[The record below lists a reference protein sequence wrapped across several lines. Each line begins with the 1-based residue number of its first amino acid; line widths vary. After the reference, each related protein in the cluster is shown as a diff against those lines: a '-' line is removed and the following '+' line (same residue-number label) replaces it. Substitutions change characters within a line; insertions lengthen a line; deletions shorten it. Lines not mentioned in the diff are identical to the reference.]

1 MAAEKLHFIK
11 TTLFE
16 KLSTL
21 QPDATGNWGLMNA
34 QQMVEHLA
42 FIFGASAGKVK
53 TTLLIAEEF
62 LPKAIAFLWSDKEFR
77 ENTKAPEGLVPE
89 TPPALQHPN
98 MQQAVAALQ
107 TEVDYF
113 IHYFTSNPGI
123 KVLHPSFGEL
133 DYEGWLQ
140 LHQKHIT
147 HHLKQFGLLQ

>member
-1 MAAEKLHFIK
+1 MQQEKLDFI
-11 TTLFE
+11 TQTLFT
-16 KLSTL
+16 KLQAL
-21 QPDATGNWGLMNA
+21 PATAAGKWGRMNG

-42 FIFGASAGKVK
+42 FIFGASAGKAA
-53 TTLLIAEEF
+53 TTLQIPEEF

-77 ENTKAPEGLVPE
+77 ENTKAPEDLVPE
-89 TPPALQHPN
+89 TPPPLQHAN

-107 TEVDYF
+107 QEVDYF
-113 IHYFTSNPGI
+113 INYFTTNPGI

-147 HHLKQFGLLQ
+147 HHLKQFGLL

>member
-1 MAAEKLHFIK
+1 MSADKLHFLKNI
-11 TTLFE
+11 LFE
-16 KLSTL
+16 KLSGL
-21 QPDATGNWGLMNA
+21 QPDAKANWGLMNA

-53 TTLLIAEEF
+53 TTLLIPEEF

-113 IHYFTSNPGI
+113 IHYFFSNSGI

-140 LHQKHIT
+140 LHQKHVT
-147 HHLKQFGLLQ
+147 HHLKQFGLL

>member
-11 TTLFE
+11 NTLFE
-16 KLSTL
+16 KLSSL
-21 QPDATGNWGLMNA
+21 QADAKGNWGLMNG

-53 TTLLIAEEF
+53 TKLLIPDEF
-62 LPKAIAFLWSDKEFR
+62 LPRAIAFLWSDKEFR

-89 TPPALQHPN
+89 TPPALQHSS
-98 MQQAVAALQ
+98 MQQAIAALQ

-140 LHQKHIT
+140 LHQKHVT
-147 HHLKQFGLLQ
+147 HHLKQFGLL